1 MQKEDVSLIEL
12 EEKIFSL
19 QTHMIAVGIVK
30 GLAHPDTIECSQELD
45 ILMNKHLKIKSRKFI
60 MNFPAS
66 FLSGLNRL

>member
-1 MQKEDVSLIEL
+1 MQKEDLSIIEL

-45 ILMNKHLKIKSRKFI
+45 ILMNKHLKIKAGNS
-60 MNFPAS
+60 
-66 FLSGLNRL
+66 